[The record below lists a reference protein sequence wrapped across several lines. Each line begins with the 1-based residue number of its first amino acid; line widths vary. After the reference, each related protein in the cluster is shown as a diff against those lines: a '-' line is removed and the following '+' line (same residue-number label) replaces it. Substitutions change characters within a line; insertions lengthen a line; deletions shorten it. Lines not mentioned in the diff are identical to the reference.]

1 MATPRFP
8 YQDLREFLVA
18 LEGAGELHRVRAR
31 VDPTLEI
38 SEIVTR
44 TVRAQGPALLFE
56 QPTRGTMPLAINVF
70 GTHKR
75 MAMALGVSDV
85 NEIGARIGELVRP
98 ELPVGWSGLRE
109 GLGKLLQLRSVPPKK
124 VRTAPCQEIVYKGAE
139 VDLDRLPG
147 LQVWPGD
154 GGIYHNYGLTHTRH
168 PESGKRNL
176 GLYRLQQHS
185 KNTVGMHW
193 QIHKDSTAH
202 HAVAERLGQRLP
214 VAVAIGNDPVVS
226 YVASA
231 PLPGDID
238 EYLFAGFLRGERV
251 EMVDCLT
258 VPLQVP
264 ANAQIILE
272 GYVEPGERH
281 PEGPFGDH
289 TGFYT
294 PVEPFPVLHIE
305 CMTTQRDPIYHS
317 IITSK
322 PPQEDGPIG
331 RATERIFLPLIKLL
345 IPDIVDMSMPEP
357 GVFHN
362 CLVVSIRK
370 RFPKHAH
377 KVMNA
382 IWGAHLLSLTKLIVV
397 VDEDCDPHDYHD
409 VAFRAFGNV
418 DFSHDLL
425 LTQGPVDHLDHS
437 SYQQFWGGKAGVD
450 ATRKLPTE
458 GYTRGWPEDAV
469 MSDEVKALVDKRWK
483 EYGI

>member
-1 MATPRFP
+1 MARGFP
-8 YQDLREFLVA
+8 YTDLEEFLAA
-18 LEGAGELHRVRAR
+18 LKQAGDLHRVTAP
-31 VDPTLEI
+31 VDPHLEI

-44 TVRAQGPALLFE
+44 TVRAGGPALLFE
-56 QPTRGTMPLAINVF
+56 RPTRGEMPIAINLF
-70 GTHKR
+70 GTQRR
-75 MAMALGVSDV
+75 MGMALGVERLD
-85 NEIGARIGELVRP
+85 EIGARIGELVKP
-98 ELPVGWSGLRE
+98 ELPVGWAGIRD
-109 GLGKLLQLRSVPPKK
+109 GLGKLMQLKSVPPKR
-124 VRTAPCQEIVYKGAE
+124 VRTAPCQERVYKGAE
-139 VDLDRLPG
+139 VDLNRLPG

-168 PESGKRNL
+168 PETGKRNL

-185 KNTVGMHW
+185 PNTLGMHW

-214 VAVAIGNDPVVS
+214 VAVAIGCDPVVS
-226 YVASA
+226 YSASA
-231 PLPGDID
+231 PLPADID

-251 EMVDCLT
+251 EMVDAVT

-264 ANAQIILE
+264 AHAQIVLE
-272 GYVEPGERH
+272 GYVEPGERA

-294 PVEPFPVLHIE
+294 PVEDFPVLHIE
-305 CMTTQRDPIYHS
+305 CITTQRDPVYHS

-322 PPQEDGPIG
+322 PPQEDGPLG
-331 RATERIFLPLIKLL
+331 KATERIFLPLIRLL
-345 IPDIVDMSMPEP
+345 VPDIVDYDLPSP

-362 CLVVSIRK
+362 CLIVSIDK
-370 RFPKHAH
+370 RYPKHAQ

-397 VDEDCDPHDYHD
+397 VDADCDVHDYAE

-418 DFSHDLL
+418 DYGHDLL
-425 LTQGPVDHLDHS
+425 LTEGPVDDLDHA
-437 SYQQFWGGKAGVD
+437 SYQQCWGGKAGLD

-458 GYTRGWPEDAV
+458 GYSRGWPEEMR
-469 MSDEVKALVDKRWK
+469 MSPDVVERVDRRWK
-483 EYGI
+483 EYGFR

>member
-1 MATPRFP
+1 MAKGYP
-8 YQDLREFLVA
+8 YDDVKDFLAA
-18 LEGAGELHRVRAR
+18 LEAAGELRRVSVP

-44 TVRAQGPALLFE
+44 TVRKQGPALLFE
-56 QPTRGTMPLAINVF
+56 RPTRGQMPVAINLF
-70 GTHKR
+70 GTHRR
-75 MAMALGVSDV
+75 MALALGVEDV
-85 NEIGARIGELVRP
+85 NEIGQRIGELIRP
-98 ELPVGWSGLRE
+98 ELPVGWAGIRE
-109 GLGKLLQLRSVPPKK
+109 GLGKLMQLKSVPPKR
-124 VRTAPCQEIVYKGAE
+124 VRSAPCQEVVYPD
-139 VDLDRLPG
+139 VDLGRLPG
-147 LQVWPGD
+147 LQTWPED
-154 GGIYHNYGLTHTRH
+154 GGIFHNFGLTHTRH
-168 PESGKRNL
+168 PETGKRNL

-185 KNTVGMHW
+185 RDTLGMHW

-202 HAVAERLGQRLP
+202 HAVAERLGERLP
-214 VAVAIGNDPVVS
+214 VAIAIGCDPVVS
-226 YVASA
+226 YAATA
-231 PLPGDID
+231 PLPSDID
-238 EYLFAGFLRGERV
+238 EYLFAGFLRGDRV

-264 ANAQIILE
+264 ANAQIVLE

-294 PVEPFPVLHIE
+294 PVEQFPVLHVE
-305 CMTTQRDPIYHS
+305 KMTSQREPVYHS

-331 RATERIFLPLIKLL
+331 YATERIFLPLIKML
-345 IPDIVDMSMPEP
+345 IPDIVDLAMPEP

-362 CLVVSIRK
+362 CLIVAISK
-370 RFPKHAH
+370 RYPKQAQ

-397 VDEDCDPHDYHD
+397 VDDDCDPHDYHE

-418 DFSHDLL
+418 DYARDLL
-425 LTQGPVDHLDHS
+425 LTQGPVDHLDHA
-437 SYQQFWGGKAGVD
+437 SYQQFWGGKAGID

-458 GYTRGWPEDAV
+458 GYDRGWPQAAV
-469 MSDEVKALVDKRWK
+469 MSPAVVSTVDKRWK
-483 EYGI
+483 EYGL